1 MGKMDKMDKTVVV
14 FSGGLDST
22 SLLLQAVAK
31 CQEVRALSFIYGQK
45 HIRELQVA
53 SALCAELGVKHEIRD
68 ITSAFCHTRS
78 ALLQVGAPQY
88 GMAQQLEI
96 PKKSYAEHTSNDR
109 DAYGGV
115 STTVPARNLLF
126 GVYAMIEAATWQFN
140 SAAMAVHKND
150 GDFYAYL
157 DCLPET
163 LHPFAAGLAEAFAHQ
178 IQLLFPFI
186 YMQKWEVL
194 HAGAVDEKAQIAL
207 GKSWSCYA
215 AGDIHCGECATCRE
229 RKAAYQRAKLFDP
242 TIYAK

>member
-1 MGKMDKMDKTVVV
+1 MGKMNKMSKTIVV

-22 SLLLQAVAK
+22 SLLLQAVAG

-45 HIRELQVA
+45 HMRELQVA
-53 SALCAELGVKHEIRD
+53 SALCEELGVKHEIRD
-68 ITSAFCHTRS
+68 ITSAFHHTRS
-78 ALLQVGAPQY
+78 ALLQHGI
-88 GMAQQLEI
+88 EI

-115 STTVPARNLLF
+115 STSVPARNLLF
-126 GVYAMIEAATWQFN
+126 GVYAMIEAAAWQFN
-140 SAAMAVHKND
+140 SAVMAVHKND
-150 GDFYAYL
+150 GDFYAYP

-163 LHPFAAGLAEAFAHQ
+163 LQPFAAGLSEAFRHQ

-186 YMQKWEVL
+186 NMLKWEVL
-194 HAGAVDEKAQIAL
+194 RAGAVSKKAQIAL
-207 GKSWSCYA
+207 GKSWSCYT

-229 RKAAYQRAKLFDP
+229 RKTAYQRAGLSDP